1 MPDTPATTRAAWK
14 HDDLAADLAQHLRS
28 DKRMVWTDMQLG
40 PSGSARPDVYTL
52 ERSYSKPMPTAYE
65 CKISR
70 SDLRSDTTSGKWQKY
85 LAYAGAVIFAVPDG
99 LCTPAD
105 IPTGCGLIVRK
116 AQTWRHVR
124 KATRQSCTLPMDACM
139 KLLIDGVSR
148 TIGPRIPQ
156 PRRAD
161 LWRDNEAVR
170 KKFGD
175 AVARAARDLVGTQQQ
190 IASFD
195 ALRAEGYARV
205 DREVSSRREYLL
217 EQARKEVAEFEAIKR
232 ELIEWLEMDDG
243 ASTCAVRR
251 KIAAVRA
258 ECDADARVE
267 QATQHVAQAR
277 RALEQALRQMP
288 DAPAPVAPAWQG
300 IPA

>member
-1 MPDTPATTRAAWK
+1 MADQITPEASAWK
-14 HDDLAADLAQHLRS
+14 HDDLAHDLAQHLRS

-52 ERSYSKPMPTAYE
+52 ERSYSRPLPTAYE
-65 CKISR
+65 VKISR

-99 LCTPAD
+99 LCTAAD
-105 IPTGCGLIVRK
+105 IPTGCGLMVRK

-124 KATRQSCTLPMDACM
+124 KATRQSCVLPMDACM

-148 TIGPRIPQ
+148 TVGNRIPQ

-205 DREVSSRREYLL
+205 DREVKAHRDYAM
-217 EQARKEVAEFEAIKR
+217 EQARKEIAEFEAVKR
-232 ELIEWLEMDDG
+232 ELMEWLEMDG
-243 ASTCAVRR
+243 AASSWAVRR
-251 KIAAVRA
+251 KIAEVRA

-267 QATQHVAQAR
+267 KATQQVMQAR
-277 RALEQALRQMP
+277 RAIEQALRQIP
-288 DAPAPVAPAWQG
+288 DPVALVTPHFQENA
-300 IPA
+300 A